1 MTARIRQLVR
11 LFVVL
16 FIVEWAWVAYWQMG
30 RGPELALDPRNPRMI
45 AAEQRIHRGAILDRM
60 LRPLA
65 LTPAGGE
72 QGLRQY
78 PYGPLFA
85 HTIGYRS
92 LRAGK
97 AGLERALDAHLL
109 GLKLGQGGYREVLGE
124 RLGPSR
130 RGADV
135 VLTLDAQ
142 VQQAAWEALGGRRGA
157 VVVLDPRTGAIL
169 ALASAPSFDP
179 GGVDADWDALRETS
193 GGPLLNRALQGQYPP
208 GSAFKVVTMAAAL
221 SRGIVSPNSVFADPG
236 SIIVGKTRI
245 TNYEGRACGSVTVF
259 TALVHSCNVVF
270 IKVGMRLGGE
280 ALLEAARG
288 FGLGEAASLEVPAS
302 AGHLPPSDQVRGD
315 GVAQMAFGQG
325 SLAVSPL
332 QMALVA
338 ATFAR
343 RGTMPIPYL
352 VREVRTPDGEIME
365 QHRSAHGKSVI
376 ATETAEVVTEAMI
389 EVVRRGTGQA
399 ARLPR
404 VVVAGKTGT
413 ATAPVGRSHA
423 WFIGFAP
430 AQAPRVA
437 VAVVLEHGGVGGQ
450 NAAPV
455 ARRVLQAALAAVEE

>member
-1 MTARIRQLVR
+1 MTDRVRELGR
-11 LFVVL
+11 LFVLVFL
-16 FIVEWAWVAYWQMG
+16 IQMVWVAYWQVV
-30 RGPELALDPRNPRMI
+30 RGPELAFDPRNARMI

-65 LTPAGGE
+65 LTTADD
-72 QGLRQY
+72 QRLRQY

-85 HTIGYRS
+85 HSVGYRS

-97 AGLERALDAHLL
+97 AGLEHALDAHLL
-109 GLKLGQGGYREVLGE
+109 GLKLDQGGYREVLGE
-124 RLGPSR
+124 RRGSPPR

-135 VLTLDAQ
+135 VLTLDAE
-142 VQQAAWEALGGRRGA
+142 VQQMAWEAMRGRRGA

-179 GGVDADWDALRETS
+179 NDVNADWDALREAS

-221 SRGIVSPNSVFADPG
+221 SRGIVSPTSVFADPG
-236 SIIVGKTRI
+236 FIVVGKTRI
-245 TNYEGRACGSVTVF
+245 TNFEGRACGSITVF
-259 TALVHSCNVVF
+259 SALVHSCNVVF
-270 IKVGMRLGGE
+270 IKVGMRLGGD
-280 ALLEAARG
+280 ALLEAARR
-288 FGLGEAASLEVPAS
+288 FGLGEAASLEVPAT
-302 AGHLPPSDQVRGD
+302 AGHLPPIDEVRGG

-325 SLAVSPL
+325 SLTVSPL

-338 ATFAR
+338 AAFAR
-343 RGTMPIPYL
+343 RGTMPVPYL
-352 VREVRTPDGEIME
+352 VREVRTPDGDIIE
-365 QHRSAHGKSVI
+365 QHRPAPGRSVI
-376 ATETAEVVTEAMI
+376 ATVTAEIVTEAMI
-389 EVVRRGTGQA
+389 EVVRNGTGGA

-413 ATAPVGRSHA
+413 ATVPVGRSHA

-450 NAAPV
+450 DAAPL